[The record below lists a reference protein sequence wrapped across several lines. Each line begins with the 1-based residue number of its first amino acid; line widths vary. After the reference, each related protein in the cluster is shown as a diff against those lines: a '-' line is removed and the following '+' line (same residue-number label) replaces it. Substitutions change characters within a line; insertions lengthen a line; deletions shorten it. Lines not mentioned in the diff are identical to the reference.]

1 MASRQPDFA
10 RLLAAIAREAKGRGL
25 PFMMV
30 GGQAVLLHGAPRLTH
45 DIDLTLGVG
54 PDDIQGTLDMC
65 QALGLRVLARDPVQF
80 ARETFVCPAVD
91 EATSARVD
99 FIFSATSYEAA
110 AIGRAVEVVVAGE
123 RVPFASAEDLILLK
137 LFSGRQRDMEDARSV
152 VARQAALDWRYLEH
166 WGREFAVVEG
176 REQLPEL
183 IRDLRTTRPPT
194 PPPNRSG

>member
-10 RLLAAIAREAKGRGL
+10 RLLAAIAREAKGRNL

-30 GGQAVLLHGAPRLTH
+30 GGQAVLMHGAPRLTH

-54 PDDIQGTLDMC
+54 PDDVQGVLDMC
-65 QALGLRVLARDPVQF
+65 RTLGLRVLVRDAVQF

-91 EATSARVD
+91 EATGVRVD
-99 FIFSATSYEAA
+99 FIFSATSYEEA
-110 AIGRAVEVVVAGE
+110 AIGRAVEVIIAGE
-123 RVPFASAEDLILLK
+123 PVPFASAEDLILLK

-166 WGREFAVVEG
+166 WGREFAVIEG
-176 REQLPEL
+176 REHLPEL
-183 IRDLRTTRPPT
+183 IRDLRATRSLT
-194 PPPNRSG
+194 PPNRSG

>member
-10 RLLAAIAREAKGRGL
+10 RLLGAIAREAKGRNL

-30 GGQAVLLHGAPRLTH
+30 GGQAVLMHGAPRLTH

-54 PDDIQGTLDMC
+54 PDDVQGVLDMC
-65 QALGLRVLARDPVQF
+65 EALGLRVLTRDPVQF

-91 EATSARVD
+91 EATGVRVD
-99 FIFSATSYEAA
+99 FIFSATSYEEA
-110 AIGRAVEVVVAGE
+110 AIGRAVEVIIADE
-123 RVPFASAEDLILLK
+123 PVPFASAEDLILLK

-166 WGREFAVVEG
+166 WGREFAVIEG
-176 REQLPEL
+176 REHLPEL
-183 IRDLRTTRPPT
+183 IRDLRATRSLT
-194 PPPNRSG
+194 PPNRSE